1 MLCQYHS
8 HSDLTYFRTCN
19 PAARYSRSID
29 ISFNAKCKNDIA
41 CLKSEK
47 MHFRTIGTKDSPFRF
62 IFFSLFTYSCEAK
75 AWIIWKSTNRETYI
89 TTVNMNGFF
98 KAFHRQQSKPLQLS
112 YSAPRAL
119 LRLLSRLVF
128 LRFFFAETVLKRC
141 FVSMEAWEVK
151 DQSGGVVQLQ
161 GSSHWQNL
169 HLTCF
174 TMGTVESNTAIG
186 VLLGL
191 LGLVIVLVFI
201 RFCKCLKKIGTPR
214 DGGDGEPLDVN
225 NPPKQLNI
233 QLALHQAATQTFQPA
248 LVNPH

>member
-1 MLCQYHS
+1 MILHVWKVKKCISKPSGRKILLSASFLAIHLC
-8 HSDLTYFRTCN
+8 
-19 PAARYSRSID
+19 
-29 ISFNAKCKNDIA
+29 
-41 CLKSEK
+41 
-47 MHFRTIGTKDSPFRF
+47 F

-75 AWIIWKSTNRETYI
+75 AWIIWKSTNRETYT

>member
-1 MLCQYHS
+1 MFEKWKNAFQNHR
-8 HSDLTYFRTCN
+8 DERF
-19 PAARYSRSID
+19 
-29 ISFNAKCKNDIA
+29 SFP
-41 CLKSEK
+41 LL
-47 MHFRTIGTKDSPFRF
+47 
-62 IFFSLFTYSCEAK
+62 FSLFICISFSSLYLLTLVKQRRESFESPQ
-75 AWIIWKSTNRETYI
+75 IESHTSQQSTW
-89 TTVNMNGFF
+89 MAFF

-169 HLTCF
+169 HLTWF